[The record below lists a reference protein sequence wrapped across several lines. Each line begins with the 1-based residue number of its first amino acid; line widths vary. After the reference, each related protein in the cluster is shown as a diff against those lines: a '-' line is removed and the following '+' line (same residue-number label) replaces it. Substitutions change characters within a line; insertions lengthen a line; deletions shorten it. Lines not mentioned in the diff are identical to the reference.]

1 MLKIFDFLVPGLLEQ
16 PLIQL
21 ETAITA
27 SVLLALWFSQRA
39 RMALAPT
46 GRLLEMLGGHPRRL
60 IALSGVCA
68 LAIHALVS
76 IGQPPREPEIHD
88 EFSYWLSADTF
99 LHGRAANPPSPL
111 FRSFETAHVLQR
123 PSYASMYPPM
133 QGLLLASGKL
143 LTGHFLGGLWIAGAL
158 MGPLAGWMLL
168 AWMPRRWA
176 AFGAVMVAL
185 RYSIFSYWTN
195 SYWGGLVP
203 ALGGILLLGAL
214 PRWFRT
220 RSPVHGIGI
229 AAALL
234 LLANSRPYE
243 TLVLS
248 LALAPVVFV
257 LARRR
262 GGWRASL
269 CPALAPAVVL
279 LCAGAGA
286 MLWYNMQ
293 VTGNPLKMG
302 YQLYMSNWGLAV
314 LPWQSAVPADP
325 PASKI
330 LQEFLETQRER
341 FQSQTTLP
349 GFIANRLVALDKFW
363 LFYVGPLLTLPVLG
377 ILGLKGRFRILMLSL
392 GLYALGLALNPWFF
406 AHYFAPA
413 FGLLVILLMESIR
426 RLAQMRFGK
435 AAAGS
440 LLAICM
446 FMVGVRC
453 VAGPA
458 WLPTPQNQFYPTWFQ
473 TTAGGVKRHAVEIKL
488 AREPGSHLVLVRYPE
503 GHDSYIEWVYNGAD
517 LDAAKVIWARWL
529 DARSNQNLLDRYRGR
544 RVWIA
549 EPRTTGSLLEPLEP
563 RGTTQ

>member
-1 MLKIFDFLVPGLLEQ
+1 
-16 PLIQL
+16 
-21 ETAITA
+21 
-27 SVLLALWFSQRA
+27 
-39 RMALAPT
+39 
-46 GRLLEMLGGHPRRL
+46 
-60 IALSGVCA
+60 
-68 LAIHALVS
+68 
-76 IGQPPREPEIHD
+76 
-88 EFSYWLSADTF
+88 
-99 LHGRAANPPSPL
+99 
-111 FRSFETAHVLQR
+111 
-123 PSYASMYPPM
+123 MYPPM

-143 LTGHFLGGLWIAGAL
+143 LTGHFLGGTWIGGAL

-203 ALGGILLLGAL
+203 ALGGILLMGAL

-220 RSPVHGIGI
+220 RRPIHGIGI

-248 LALAPVVFV
+248 LALAPVLFV

-262 GGWRASL
+262 GGWRAIL
-269 CPALAPAVVL
+269 CPALAPAVLL

-286 MLWYNMQ
+286 MLWYNVQ

-314 LPWQSAVPADP
+314 LPWQSAVPTDP
-325 PASKI
+325 PVSKI
-330 LQEFLETQRER
+330 LQEFLESQRGW
-341 FQSQTTLP
+341 FQTHTTLP
-349 GFIANRLVALDKFW
+349 GFIGNRIVALNKFW
-363 LFYVGPLLTLPVLG
+363 LFYIGPLLALPVLG
-377 ILGLKGRFRILMLSL
+377 ILGLKGRCRVLMLSL
-392 GLYALGLALNPWFF
+392 GLFGLGLALNPWFF
-406 AHYFAPA
+406 PHYFAPA

-426 RLAQMRFGK
+426 RLAQTRFGK
-435 AAAGS
+435 ATAGS
-440 LLAICM
+440 LLAVCM
-446 FMVGVRC
+446 LMVGVRC

-458 WLPTPQNQFYPTWFQ
+458 WLPIPQNRFNMTWFQ
-473 TTAGGVKRHAVEIKL
+473 TTAGGLKRHAVENKL

-503 GHDSYIEWVYNGAD
+503 GHDPYIEWVYNGAD
-517 LDAAKVIWARWL
+517 LDGAKVIWARWL
-529 DARSNQNLLDRYRGR
+529 DERSNQNLLDHYRGR

-549 EPRTTGSLLEPLEP
+549 EPRPTGALLEPLEP
-563 RGTTQ
+563 RSPGTTKANSVPILVMWPTREIGAKAENRLTNTMNTRFERQGVRNFGWMSEKIRDASPSRDIE